1 MNTTLYS
8 FRLYRNWEAEEVAT
22 ALTMPADEYEALE
35 KGAEIID
42 AELAQR
48 FADLYKV
55 PSGIFLSDQRVQQ
68 VSFIY
73 SHNHFENSNAYVNHL
88 HQDSSKLLERLVAE
102 KGEQIELLRDEIRRL
117 REENDRL
124 IEEFLQKK
132 NH

>member
-8 FRLYRNWEAEEVAT
+8 FRLYRKWEAEEVAN

-35 KGAEIID
+35 AGAEIID

-48 FADLYKV
+48 FADLYRV
-55 PSGIFLSDQRVQQ
+55 PPGIFLSDQRLQQ

-124 IEEFLQKK
+124 IEQFLQKK

>member
-8 FRLYRNWEAEEVAT
+8 FRLYRKWEAEEVAN
-22 ALTMPADEYEALE
+22 ALTMPTDEYEALE
-35 KGAEIID
+35 AGAEIID
-42 AELAQR
+42 AEMAQR

-55 PSGIFLSDQRVQQ
+55 PPGMFLSDQRVQQ

-102 KGEQIELLRDEIRRL
+102 KGEQLQLLKEEVMRLRKENSELLNRL
-117 REENDRL
+117 LE
-124 IEEFLQKK
+124 K
-132 NH
+132 

>member
-8 FRLYRNWEAEEVAT
+8 FRLYRKWEAEEVAN

-35 KGAEIID
+35 TGAEIID

-55 PSGIFLSDQRVQQ
+55 PPGIFLSDHRVQQ

-102 KGEQIELLRDEIRRL
+102 KGEHLQTLKEEVMRL
-117 REENDRL
+117 REENSELLNRL
-124 IEEFLQKK
+124 LEK
-132 NH
+132 

>member
-35 KGAEIID
+35 AGAEIID
-42 AELAQR
+42 AALAQR

-55 PSGIFLSDQRVQQ
+55 PPGIFLSDQRVQQ

-102 KGEQIELLRDEIRRL
+102 KGEQLQLLKEEVMRLRKENSELLNRL
-117 REENDRL
+117 LE
-124 IEEFLQKK
+124 K
-132 NH
+132 